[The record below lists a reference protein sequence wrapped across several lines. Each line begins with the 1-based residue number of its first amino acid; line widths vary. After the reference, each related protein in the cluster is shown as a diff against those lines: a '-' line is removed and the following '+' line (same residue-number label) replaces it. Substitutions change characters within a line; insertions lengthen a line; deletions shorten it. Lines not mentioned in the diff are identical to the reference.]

1 MRFTDIQIAELSP
14 QDFAVLK
21 TARGWFGLKLY
32 DEVATELAKASPGA
46 FQHPDFLEIRSLLH
60 AVKFEWMKSLILAYQ
75 LTETAPRSPYGFCL
89 RADAIRNIRFGGP
102 AAAYE
107 SLVEVVGRFPGCAL
121 IKFNLAGFAC
131 EKGSLFTARR
141 FLAKAFKLAAKSGE
155 LTFYRNLALTKSEFQ
170 PLWAEIPRII
180 EIAQR
185 AYKK

>member
-1 MRFTDIQIAELSP
+1 MKFTDIQIVELSP

-32 DEVATELAKASPGA
+32 DEVAAELAKVSPVA
-46 FQHPDFLEIRSLLH
+46 LQHPDFLELRALLH
-60 AVKFEWMKSLILAYQ
+60 ATRFEWMKSLICAYQ
-75 LTETAPRSPYGFCL
+75 LTEAAPASPYGYCL
-89 RADAIRNIRFGGP
+89 RADAVRNIRFGGA

-121 IKFNLAGFAC
+121 IKINLAGFAC

-180 EIAQR
+180 EITHR
-185 AYKK
+185 V